1 MNAYAA
7 VSHPVR
13 RKLEEMLDTWE
24 QPVPGSIDQR
34 PVFAAETIRPIRAA
48 LQGHRNRV
56 AERFSEEQARNQQ
69 LMARQRPM
77 VVQNTQWRN
86 SPAAHQGAIQYPLP
100 SQIGYPQPNVT
111 SIPHQVGDA
120 STFLH
125 KTSTNSYWQP
135 RPLYPPQNQYVQ
147 PQHLP
152 QQAPQ
157 HFQQPISYSNHSP
170 AFQPLESLNRDIA
183 ELVITTRDQ
192 LAANVY
198 DTGLKERLTALLQ
211 LQDFMR
217 MQQVA
222 PNQIQAIRD
231 QITALSAPMGRP
243 PTQMPYASP
252 SQAPQQH
259 QLPHMSYNGRP
270 TATPQPQTPTVNSQ
284 ASIESKNLADIIARA
299 QRAPATPSNQ
309 QAPLQ
314 QPQSL
319 NNPQV
324 SMPQA
329 PGMDLLAALRAQG
342 LLPAGSTTP
351 VNDSKQYV
359 PTSTNTLPPST
370 LTTGLTRDTSVN
382 DVELTSASL
391 KRYVRLMSLW
401 LRLY

>member
-86 SPAAHQGAIQYPLP
+86 SPGAHQGAIQYPPP
-100 SQIGYPQPNVT
+100 SQMGYPQPNVT
-111 SIPHQVGDA
+111 NIPHQVGDA
-120 STFLH
+120 SAFLH

-135 RPLYPPQNQYVQ
+135 RPLYTPQNQYVQ
-147 PQHLP
+147 SQHMP

-157 HFQQPISYSNHSP
+157 HFQRPISYPNHSP
-170 AFQPLESLNRDIA
+170 ASQPLESLNRDIA

-243 PTQMPYASP
+243 LTQMPYASP
-252 SQAPQQH
+252 SQASQQH

-270 TATPQPQTPTVNSQ
+270 TATPQPQTPAVNLQ
-284 ASIESKNLADIIARA
+284 ASLESKNLADIIARA
-299 QRAPATPSNQ
+299 QRAPATPSSQ

-314 QPQSL
+314 EPQSL
-319 NNPQV
+319 NNTPLF
-324 SMPQA
+324 MPQA

-342 LLPAGSTTP
+342 LLPAESTTP
-351 VNDSKQYV
+351 VNESKQYV
-359 PTSTNTLPPST
+359 PPSTNTLTPST
-370 LTTGLTRDTSVN
+370 LTTGLARPTSAN

-401 LRLY
+401 LRLC